1 MLMSYLLLTGRCSRL
16 VEAKPRSEDSS
27 SHRGLMTA
35 FVVANLAIA
44 YWGNIARAAGP
55 LLAGVAKVE
64 ITNVEAGPVNDPL
77 YVKALVVKSDAV
89 MAVIITVDA
98 VAIGEIGH
106 IKHDY
111 LPKVRSRIEQE
122 LGITPAHVM
131 INASHCH
138 GVVCNDVAE
147 RTVSAVTQAAQ
158 SLVPVMVGAGSGH
171 ENRIMENRR
180 LKLKSGREADVRHA
194 YSLPPDEAVAE
205 VGPVDPEI
213 GILRLD
219 RLDGRTLAVVYNF
232 ACHPIQGV
240 PGGAN
245 TADLTGFASKVIE
258 ETLSEGTVA
267 LFVQGC
273 GGDINPVL
281 YKDVDHP
288 RHAEPLG
295 NMLGISTLRA
305 LRAVKTQVDARLA
318 VFNEMLTL
326 PRADLA
332 ERIVAQEA
340 EQLRLVQSLKGT
352 SLNLK
357 TFLPLVVKYNLSPEF
372 PSGYSH
378 RYLHE
383 QQIGRDDLAKMDA
396 TNRANIQQYIQN
408 IHTMEQLTR
417 TQTNLALL
425 KMHQAQNVAAGKRTI
440 DVEVVGLRIGDFA
453 LVTFPGELT
462 VRIGLNIKQASPH
475 ELTFVAGYTN
485 GYIYYAPTA
494 EQLLNVGGA
503 QEDSDCILAPEWQ
516 QLFESKVAAILKRL

>member
-1 MLMSYLLLTGRCSRL
+1 MLMSYLLLIGRCSRL
-16 VEAKPRSEDSS
+16 VAAMPRSEDSS

-44 YWGNIARAAGP
+44 YSGNITRAAGP

-77 YVKALVVKSDAV
+77 YVKALVVKSDAA

-194 YSLPPDEAVAE
+194 YSLPPDDAVAE

-245 TADLTGFASKVIE
+245 TADLTGFASRVIE

-305 LRAVKTQVDARLA
+305 LRAVKTKADARLA

-332 ERIVAQEA
+332 ERIVTQEA

-378 RYLHE
+378 RYMHE

-453 LVTFPGELT
+453 MVTFPGELT

-516 QLFESKVAAILKRL
+516 QLFESKVAAMLKRL

>member
-305 LRAVKTQVDARLA
+305 LRAVKTKADARLA

-425 KMHQAQNVAAGKRTI
+425 RKHQADNVAAGKRTI
-440 DVEVVGLRIGDFA
+440 DVEVAGLRIGD
-453 LVTFPGELT
+453 LTLITFPGELT
-462 VRIGLNIKQASPH
+462 VQIGLNIKQKSPH
-475 ELTFVAGYTN
+475 ERTFVAGYTN
-485 GYIYYAPTA
+485 GYIYYSPTA
-494 EQLLNVGGA
+494 EQLRNVGGA

-516 QLFESKVAAILKRL
+516 ALFETKAADILKRL